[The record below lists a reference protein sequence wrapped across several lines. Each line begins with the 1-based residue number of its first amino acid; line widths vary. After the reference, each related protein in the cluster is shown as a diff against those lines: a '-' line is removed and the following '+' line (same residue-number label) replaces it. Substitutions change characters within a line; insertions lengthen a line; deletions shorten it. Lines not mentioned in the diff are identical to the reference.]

1 MAKLLVFFRD
11 TAEYERAKDHFDNVS
26 YYYAEDANDEFRA
39 LTFDEDND
47 IDALEAA
54 LTEEL
59 DELDFTSYHFES
71 E

>member
-11 TAEYERAKDHFDNVS
+11 TAEYERAKDHFYNVS
-26 YYYAEDANDEFRA
+26 DYYAEDANEEFRA
-39 LTFDEDND
+39 LIFDEDND
-47 IDALEAA
+47 IDALEVA